1 MAFFG
6 NSSAKTTILAFLA
19 MTALYISAVM
29 AQDSA
34 MAPSPTM
41 VTGDGFAFPVSGVL
55 VSSSMLVALVALMF
69 H

>member
-6 NSSAKTTILAFLA
+6 NSANTNIIVFLA
-19 MTALYISAVM
+19 MASLYISAVM

-41 VTGDGFAFPVSGVL
+41 VTGDGFALPISGAL
-55 VSSSMLVALVALMF
+55 VCSSMLIALVALMF
-69 H
+69 Q

>member
-6 NSSAKTTILAFLA
+6 KSSTNTNILVFLA
-19 MTALYISAVM
+19 MVVLYISAAM

-41 VTGDGFAFPVSGVL
+41 VTGDGFSLPVSSAFVC
-55 VSSSMLVALVALMF
+55 SSVLVALVALMLS
-69 H
+69 